1 MKLRFARRED
11 RAHARHDEREI
22 ERCHARSVAFV
33 HNPAMTKSS
42 ASPAKQIASFLAKY
56 TPELRR
62 EANAGRA
69 ALRKLMPTAVELVY
83 DNYNALVFAF
93 GASERASE
101 AIVSLALYP
110 RYVTLFFLYG
120 VGLADPDG
128 LLVGA
133 GKQVRSI
140 RLESSRDLARP
151 SVRALIASAIA
162 RAKAPLPASGRGAS
176 VIRAAVAKQRS
187 RRPAR

>member
-1 MKLRFARRED
+1 
-11 RAHARHDEREI
+11 
-22 ERCHARSVAFV
+22 
-33 HNPAMTKSS
+33 MTKST
-42 ASPAKQIASFLAKY
+42 ASPARQISSFLAKY
-56 TPELRR
+56 TPVLRR

-69 ALRKLMPTAVELVY
+69 ALSELMPTAVELVY

-120 VGLADPDG
+120 VGLPDPQG
-128 LLVGA
+128 LLVGD

-151 SVRALIASAIA
+151 AVRSLIKAAIA
-162 RAKAPLPASGRGAS
+162 RAKVPLPASGRGRS
-176 VIRAAVAKQRS
+176 VIRAVVAKQRA
-187 RRPAR
+187 RRPTR

>member
-1 MKLRFARRED
+1 
-11 RAHARHDEREI
+11 
-22 ERCHARSVAFV
+22 
-33 HNPAMTKSS
+33 MTKT
-42 ASPAKQIASFLAKY
+42 ASPKQQIDRFLAKY

-62 EANAGRA
+62 EASAGRA
-69 ALRKLMPTAVELVY
+69 ALRELMPTAVELVY
-83 DNYNALVFAF
+83 DNYNALVFGF
-93 GASERASE
+93 GPSERASE

-120 VGLADPDG
+120 VGLPDPES

-140 RLESSRDLARP
+140 RLESSRDLAKP
-151 SVRALIASAIA
+151 AVRALIEAAIA
-162 RAKAPLPASGRGAS
+162 RAKAPLPARGRGTS
-176 VIRAAVAKQRS
+176 VIRAVVAKQRS